1 MEKKVYEVI
10 FNIEDNYWWYVG
22 LRDLVFSS
30 IDKFSHKHDGM
41 RILDAGCGTGK
52 FLDECKAY
60 RAFGLDFSEV
70 AINFCKLRNINNL
83 IRGSICEVPLKNNL
97 FNIVVSLDVIYHMGV
112 KNDVNTLKELH
123 EVISPNGILLLN
135 VPAYNFLKS
144 KHDVAIHTRRRYTIE
159 GLKSDLEK
167 AGFRI
172 EIITYRNTLLFPI
185 AAIKRMV
192 DKFIFV
198 NKDDSDSDLNQS
210 GCLFNKIFTHL
221 LFLENKLIMS
231 GVKLPFGLSVFCV
244 ARKENS

>member
-10 FNIEDNYWWYVG
+10 FHIEDSYWWYVG

-30 IDKFSHKHDGM
+30 IDKFSHKMDGM

-60 RAFGLDFSEV
+60 QAFGLDLSEV
-70 AINFCKLRNINNL
+70 AIKFCKLRNITNL
-83 IRGSICEVPLKNNL
+83 VRGSISEVPIKKNL

-112 KNDVNTLKELH
+112 KNDLKTLKELY
-123 EVISPNGILLLN
+123 EVIGSNGILVLN

-144 KHDVAIHTRRRYTIE
+144 KHDIAVHTRRRYTI
-159 GLKSDLEK
+159 GKLKNDIEK
-167 AGFRI
+167 AGFII

-185 AAIKRMV
+185 AVIKRMI

-198 NKDDSDSDLNQS
+198 NKGNIDSDLRQS
-210 GCLFNKIFTHL
+210 GSLFNKIFMRL
-221 LFLENKLIMS
+221 LFLENKFIMS
-231 GVKLPFGLSVFCV
+231 GMKLPFGLSVFCV
-244 ARKENS
+244 ARKKS